1 MRTKE
6 MLIESIV
13 KLMQKA
19 DESKLRILLIAA
31 SKILRT

>member
-1 MRTKE
+1 MKTKE
-6 MLIESIV
+6 TLIECIN

-19 DESKLRILLIAA
+19 DETKLRILLIAA